1 MKKLLFIY
9 NAYAGKGQVKTRLP
23 AMLDLFTK
31 AGWQVTAHPTQGAGD
46 AAAVAA
52 RLGGEFDRI
61 ICAGGDGTLHEVVT
75 GLMEREDR
83 PEIGYVPAGT
93 TNDFAKNLH
102 LPRGMENMARTA
114 AAGDSPA
121 GGHRPVQRAVFYLC
135 GRLRGLYRRGLQY
148 ASAV

>member
-52 RLGGEFDRI
+52 GWAASLTVSS
-61 ICAGGDGTLHEVVT
+61 A
-75 GLMEREDR
+75 
-83 PEIGYVPAGT
+83 PA
-93 TNDFAKNLH
+93 
-102 LPRGMENMARTA
+102 EMARSMRW
-114 AAGDSPA
+114 SPA
-121 GGHRPVQRAVFYLC
+121 
-135 GRLRGLYRRGLQY
+135 
-148 ASAV
+148 